1 MACADKKTTE
11 FFQRFDWIKNPDC
24 PIMFHGVVGQHSKDG
39 LSPSLYNKLE
49 ISHIKNYVSKLL
61 LESDDNLVS
70 PKDIGV
76 ICPYRRQ
83 VRMIKEALRK
93 LLGCT
98 LDRRNGWMQCNSK
111 DGCNGC
117 KLADQILVGST
128 EQFQVGHKLSF

>member
-1 MACADKKTTE
+1 MACADKKTSE

-61 LESDDNLVS
+61 LESDNPVS

-83 VRMIKEALRK
+83 VRMIKEALRD
-93 LLGCT
+93 LL
-98 LDRRNGWMQCNSK
+98 
-111 DGCNGC
+111 GC

-128 EQFQVGHKLSF
+128 EQFQVGHKSLFRK